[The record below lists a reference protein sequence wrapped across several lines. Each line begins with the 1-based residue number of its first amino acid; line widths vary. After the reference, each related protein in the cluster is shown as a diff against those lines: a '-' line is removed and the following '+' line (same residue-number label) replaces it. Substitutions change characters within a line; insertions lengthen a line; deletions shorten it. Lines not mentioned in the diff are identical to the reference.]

1 MSKNIRTEAN
11 VKTIDVYR
19 STVQPKS
26 GYIQYKLA
34 MYKYYRE
41 FMEEDI
47 EKMNREKKR
56 SRGEFYNIFD
66 EKTEVEYSNYD
77 EFIEKNS
84 ARYRFLDRVKL
95 CLRSTYE
102 TRIENMYKKLY
113 SPSNVAKLLD
123 EGHDIDDAFKILDE
137 QMPDMNF

>member
-1 MSKNIRTEAN
+1 MSKNTRTEAH
-11 VKTIDVYR
+11 VKTIDTYR

-26 GYIQYKLA
+26 GYILYKLA
-34 MYKYYRE
+34 MYKYFRE

-47 EKMNREKKR
+47 EKRNREKKR
-56 SRGEFYNIFD
+56 PRDEFYNMFD
-66 EKTEVEYSNYD
+66 KKTEVEYSNYD
-77 EFIEKNS
+77 EFLEKNS
-84 ARYRFLDRVKL
+84 ARYRFLDRVRD
-95 CLRSTYE
+95 CLRTTYE